1 MDAMPPP
8 QSVPTT
14 VGRNGRGRMAA
25 DEAYARLREDI
36 VRGRLMPNQRL
47 VEVDLAVTLGVG
59 RTAVRTVLAR
69 LEQEGLVVH
78 EPNRGA
84 RVRMVTE
91 TEALEITQARGALE
105 ALAAREA
112 ALHATPAEVAFMRE
126 TLAQMSACLKA
137 GDLLAY
143 SDGNARMH
151 AKIIEASRHQTATRL
166 IAGLKAQMVRFQY
179 RTVLVPGRS
188 ARSFV
193 EHTRIV
199 DAIETADPDAA
210 EAAMRYHLSHVADT
224 LREMTSARAQH
235 RGPRPDLVHF

>member
-1 MDAMPPP
+1 
-8 QSVPTT
+8 
-14 VGRNGRGRMAA
+14 MAA
-25 DEAYARLREDI
+25 DEAYARLRDDI
-36 VRGRLMPNQRL
+36 VKGRLMPNERL
-47 VEVDLAVTLGVG
+47 VEVDLAVALGVG
-59 RTAVRTVLAR
+59 RTAVRTMLAR

-91 TEALEITQARGALE
+91 AEALEITQARGALE

-112 ALHATPAEVAFMRE
+112 ALHGMPAEVAFMRE
-126 TLAQMSACLKA
+126 TLTQMSVSLKA

-143 SDGNARMH
+143 SDGNARLH
-151 AKIIEASRHQTATRL
+151 AKIIEASRHQTAARL

-188 ARSFV
+188 ARSFA

-199 DAIETADPDAA
+199 DAIEMADADAA

-224 LREMTSARAQH
+224 LREMTSARVQH
-235 RGPRPDLVHF
+235 RALSPDFVHF

>member
-1 MDAMPPP
+1 MDAVPP
-8 QSVPTT
+8 QQPAPAAVH
-14 VGRNGRGRMAA
+14 RNGRGRTAA

-36 VRGRLMPNQRL
+36 VKGRLMPNQRL
-47 VEVDLAVTLGVG
+47 VEVDLTVALGVG

-91 TEALEITQARGALE
+91 AEALEITQARGALE

-112 ALHATPAEVAFMRE
+112 ALHATPEEVAFLRE
-126 TLAQMSACLKA
+126 TLTQMSACLRA

-188 ARSFV
+188 ARSLV

-210 EAAMRYHLSHVADT
+210 EAAMRHHLSHVADT
-224 LREMTSARAQH
+224 LREMTSPRAS
-235 RGPRPDLVHF
+235 PTDLVHF

>member
-1 MDAMPPP
+1 MGAVPP
-8 QSVPTT
+8 QQSVRTT
-14 VGRNGRGRMAA
+14 VGRDGRGRMAA
-25 DEAYARLREDI
+25 DEAYARLRDDI
-36 VRGRLMPNQRL
+36 VKGRLMPNERL
-47 VEVDLAVTLGVG
+47 VEADLAVTLGVG

-91 TEALEITQARGALE
+91 AEALEITQARGALE

-112 ALHATPAEVAFMRE
+112 ALHARPAEVAFMRE
-126 TLAQMSACLKA
+126 TLAQMSVCLKA

-151 AKIIEASRHQTATRL
+151 AKIIEASRHQTAARL

-188 ARSFV
+188 ARSFA

-199 DAIETADPDAA
+199 DAIEMADADAA

-224 LREMTSARAQH
+224 LRGMTSARAQH
-235 RGPRPDLVHF
+235 RAPSPDLVHF